1 MEKRNKMEVK
11 MKLPTNTENQ
21 AASITIPESSSVSM
35 IPAGR
40 ISSEVASMSSFKQD
54 SIVDLYCD
62 DELRMSLEFDEH
74 HLGLGLSE
82 ELAVYDLLDDELL
95 PTTATKNLEDSL
107 GEILENW
114 EESSENSDPLTETSI
129 SVEVAIVV

>member
-35 IPAGR
+35 IPSGR

-114 EESSENSDPLTETSI
+114 EESSENSDPITETSI
-129 SVEVAIVV
+129 SVEVAIVA